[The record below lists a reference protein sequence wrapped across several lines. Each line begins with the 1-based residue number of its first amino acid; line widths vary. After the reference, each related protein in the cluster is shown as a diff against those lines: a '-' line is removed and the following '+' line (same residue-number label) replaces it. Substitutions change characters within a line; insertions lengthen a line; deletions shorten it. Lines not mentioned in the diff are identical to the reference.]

1 MLLLLRIKR
10 TSFGPHDDD
19 DDDDDITLRMSGVI
33 GLGTLEEKE
42 TTVGAMTSV
51 VVSVERIVAVGYLE
65 KYMKSL
71 EEFPSAGYIL
81 KTLKKQIGLQL
92 LTLPF

>member
-1 MLLLLRIKR
+1 MLLLLRKKR
-10 TSFGPHDDD
+10 TSFGPH

-33 GLGTLEEKE
+33 GLGPLEEKG

-71 EEFPSAGYIL
+71 EEFPSAGYIRL
-81 KTLKKQIGLQL
+81 
-92 LTLPF
+92 

>member
-1 MLLLLRIKR
+1 MLLLLRKKR
-10 TSFGPHDDD
+10 TSFGPHDD

-33 GLGTLEEKE
+33 GLGPLEEKE

-71 EEFPSAGYIL
+71 EEFPSAG
-81 KTLKKQIGLQL
+81 
-92 LTLPF
+92 

>member
-1 MLLLLRIKR
+1 MRTQHEIFCFCCSEKKR

-19 DDDDDITLRMSGVI
+19 DDITLRLSGVI
-33 GLGTLEEKE
+33 GLGPLEEKE

-71 EEFPSAGYIL
+71 EEFPSAGYIRL
-81 KTLKKQIGLQL
+81 
-92 LTLPF
+92 

>member
-1 MLLLLRIKR
+1 MLLLLRKKR

-33 GLGTLEEKE
+33 GLGPLEEKE
-42 TTVGAMTSV
+42 TTVGAMTS

>member
-1 MLLLLRIKR
+1 MLLLLRKKR
-10 TSFGPHDDD
+10 TFGPHDDDD

-33 GLGTLEEKE
+33 GLGPLEEKG

-71 EEFPSAGYIL
+71 EEFPSAGYIRL
-81 KTLKKQIGLQL
+81 
-92 LTLPF
+92 

>member
-1 MLLLLRIKR
+1 MLLLLRKKR

-19 DDDDDITLRMSGVI
+19 DDDDITLRMSGAI
-33 GLGTLEEKE
+33 GLGPLEEKE

-71 EEFPSAGYIL
+71 ESSH
-81 KTLKKQIGLQL
+81 L
-92 LTLPF
+92 LVT